1 MKLKHTAAL
10 LALFILAGSMTLPAA
25 AQVRTVDPT
34 AQFCFSQDD
43 FTSAAADGIFLTSV
57 PQETL
62 ATVRYGSRVLKA
74 GDALPTEALG
84 DLTLEAKCVTA
95 QEVTI
100 GYCTLS
106 DGVLSGV
113 QELKLSILPKEDQPP
128 TAEDGSLETYKNIAG
143 SGTLSAADPEGKPLT
158 YNLVKEP
165 KRGSVEL
172 HEDGTF
178 TYTPDKNKV
187 GKDSFTYTVTDSGGN
202 TSEEAKISIE
212 IRKPTDKATYAD
224 MDGDPD
230 AFYAMWLKEAG
241 LFTGATVG
249 GNLCFEPEKTVS
261 RGEFLVMVMKLV
273 DAQADETGLTS
284 GFSDEAATPVW
295 LQPYIVS
302 ALGSGMISG
311 VSSEDGV
318 VFRPEAAL
326 SRAEAAVMLQ
336 NVLQLPAPTA
346 KTVFSETD
354 AAAVPAWAADATAA
368 LSAAG
373 ISLGDTAQADAITRR
388 EVAKLLY
395 EVSNLIAGETL
406 ETFYWRNKLKN
417 PRLQMQRGFFL

>member
-10 LALFILAGSMTLPAA
+10 LALFVLAGSMTLPAA

-34 AQFCFSQDD
+34 AQFCFSKDD

-158 YNLVKEP
+158 YDLVKEP

-178 TYTPDKNKV
+178 TYTPDKNNG

-406 ETFYWRNKLKN
+406 ETFYWA
-417 PRLQMQRGFFL
+417 Q

>member
-10 LALFILAGSMTLPAA
+10 LALFVLAGSMTLPAA

-113 QELKLSILPKEDQPP
+113 QELTLSILPKEDQPP

-354 AAAVPAWAADATAA
+354 ADAVPAWAADATAA

-406 ETFYWRNKLKN
+406 ETFYWA
-417 PRLQMQRGFFL
+417 Q

>member
-1 MKLKHTAAL
+1 MKIKHTAAL
-10 LALFILAGSMTLPAA
+10 LALFVLAGSMTLPAA

-202 TSEEAKISIE
+202 TSQEAKISIE

-346 KTVFSETD
+346 KTVFSQTD
-354 AAAVPAWAADATAA
+354 ADAVPAWAADATAA

-406 ETFYWRNKLKN
+406 ETFYWA
-417 PRLQMQRGFFL
+417 Q

>member
-10 LALFILAGSMTLPAA
+10 LALFVLAGSMTLPAA

-202 TSEEAKISIE
+202 TSQEAKISIE
-212 IRKPTDKATYAD
+212 ILKPTDKATYAD

-406 ETFYWRNKLKN
+406 ETFYWA
-417 PRLQMQRGFFL
+417 Q

>member
-10 LALFILAGSMTLPAA
+10 LALFVLAGSMTLPAA

-113 QELKLSILPKEDQPP
+113 QELKLSILPKKDQPP

-202 TSEEAKISIE
+202 TSQEAKISIE
-212 IRKPTDKATYAD
+212 ILKPTDKATYAD

-406 ETFYWRNKLKN
+406 ETFYWA
-417 PRLQMQRGFFL
+417 Q

>member
-10 LALFILAGSMTLPAA
+10 LALFVLAGSMTLPAA

-84 DLTLEAKCVTA
+84 DLTLEAKYVTA

-212 IRKPTDKATYAD
+212 ILKPTDKATYAD
-224 MDGDPD
+224 MDGDSD

-406 ETFYWRNKLKN
+406 ETFYWA
-417 PRLQMQRGFFL
+417 Q

>member
-10 LALFILAGSMTLPAA
+10 LALFVLAGSMTLPAA

-57 PQETL
+57 PQENL
-62 ATVRYGSRVLKA
+62 AAVRYGSRVLKA
-74 GDALPTEALG
+74 GDALPTKALG

-273 DAQADETGLTS
+273 DAQADEAGLTS

-346 KTVFSETD
+346 KTVFSQTD
-354 AAAVPAWAADATAA
+354 ADTVPAWAADATAA

-388 EVAKLLY
+388 EVGKLLY

-406 ETFYWRNKLKN
+406 ETFYWA
-417 PRLQMQRGFFL
+417 Q

>member
-10 LALFILAGSMTLPAA
+10 LALFVLAGSMTLPAA

-224 MDGDPD
+224 MGSDPD

-406 ETFYWRNKLKN
+406 ETFYWA
-417 PRLQMQRGFFL
+417 Q

>member
-10 LALFILAGSMTLPAA
+10 LALFVLAGSMTLPAA

-202 TSEEAKISIE
+202 TSQEAKISIE

-395 EVSNLIAGETL
+395 KVSNLIAGETL
-406 ETFYWRNKLKN
+406 ETFYWA
-417 PRLQMQRGFFL
+417 Q

>member
-10 LALFILAGSMTLPAA
+10 LALFVLAGSMTLPAA

-158 YNLVKEP
+158 YNLVKGP

-224 MDGDPD
+224 MDGDSD

-354 AAAVPAWAADATAA
+354 ADAVPAWAADATAA

-406 ETFYWRNKLKN
+406 ETFYWA
-417 PRLQMQRGFFL
+417 Q

>member
-10 LALFILAGSMTLPAA
+10 LALFALSGSLALPAA

-202 TSEEAKISIE
+202 TSQEAKISIE

-230 AFYAMWLKEAG
+230 TFYAMWLKEAG

-406 ETFYWRNKLKN
+406 ETFYWA
-417 PRLQMQRGFFL
+417 Q

>member
-10 LALFILAGSMTLPAA
+10 LALFVLAGSMTLPAA

-34 AQFCFSQDD
+34 TQFCFSQDD
-43 FTSAAADGIFLTSV
+43 FTTAAADGIFLTAV
-57 PQETL
+57 PRETL
-62 ATVRYGSRVLKA
+62 ATVRYGSRVLRA
-74 GDALPTEALG
+74 GDALPTEAL
-84 DLTLEAKCVTA
+84 DNLTLEAKCVTA

-100 GYCTLS
+100 GYCTLAG
-106 DGVLSGV
+106 GVLSGV
-113 QELKLSILPKEDQPP
+113 QELTLSILPKEDQPP
-128 TAEDGSLETYKNIAG
+128 TAEDGSLETYKNIAN
-143 SGTLSAADPEGKPLT
+143 SATLSAADPEGKPLT

-187 GKDSFTYTVTDSGGN
+187 GKDSFTYTVTDPGGN
-202 TSEEAKISIE
+202 TSQEAKISIE
-212 IRKPTDKATYAD
+212 ILKPTDKDAYAD

-273 DAQADETGLTS
+273 NAQADETGLTS

-311 VSSEDGV
+311 VSAENGV

-326 SRAEAAVMLQ
+326 SQAEAAVMLQ

-395 EVSNLIAGETL
+395 DVSNLITGETL
-406 ETFYWRNKLKN
+406 ETFYWA
-417 PRLQMQRGFFL
+417 Q

>member
-10 LALFILAGSMTLPAA
+10 LALFVLAGSMTLPAA

-113 QELKLSILPKEDQPP
+113 QELKLSILPKKDQPP

-212 IRKPTDKATYAD
+212 ILKPTDKATYAD
-224 MDGDPD
+224 MGSDSD

-406 ETFYWRNKLKN
+406 ETFYWA
-417 PRLQMQRGFFL
+417 Q

>member
-1 MKLKHTAAL
+1 MKLKHTAAI
-10 LALFILAGSMTLPAA
+10 LALFVLAGSMTLPAA

-57 PQETL
+57 PQEAL

-346 KTVFSETD
+346 KTVFLETD

-406 ETFYWRNKLKN
+406 ETFYWA
-417 PRLQMQRGFFL
+417 Q

>member
-10 LALFILAGSMTLPAA
+10 LALFVLAGSMTLPAA

-224 MDGDPD
+224 MDSDPD

-406 ETFYWRNKLKN
+406 ETFYWA
-417 PRLQMQRGFFL
+417 Q

>member
-10 LALFILAGSMTLPAA
+10 LALFVLAGSMTLPAA

-143 SGTLSAADPEGKPLT
+143 SGTLSAADPEGKSLI

-212 IRKPTDKATYAD
+212 ILKPTDKATYAD
-224 MDGDPD
+224 MGSDSD

-406 ETFYWRNKLKN
+406 ETFYWA
-417 PRLQMQRGFFL
+417 Q

>member
-10 LALFILAGSMTLPAA
+10 LTLFALAGSLVLPAA

-113 QELKLSILPKEDQPP
+113 QELTLSILPKEDQPP

-202 TSEEAKISIE
+202 TSQEAKISIE
-212 IRKPTDKATYAD
+212 ILKPTDKATYAD

-354 AAAVPAWAADATAA
+354 AEAVPAWAADATAA

-373 ISLGDTAQADAITRR
+373 ISLGDTAQADAVTRR
-388 EVAKLLY
+388 EVGKLLY

-406 ETFYWRNKLKN
+406 ETFYWA
-417 PRLQMQRGFFL
+417 Q

>member
-10 LALFILAGSMTLPAA
+10 LALFVLAGSMTLPAA

-113 QELKLSILPKEDQPP
+113 QELKLTILPKEDQPP

-406 ETFYWRNKLKN
+406 ETFYWA
-417 PRLQMQRGFFL
+417 Q

>member
-10 LALFILAGSMTLPAA
+10 LALFVLAGSMTLPAA

-62 ATVRYGSRVLKA
+62 ATVCYGSRVLKA

-406 ETFYWRNKLKN
+406 ETFYWA
-417 PRLQMQRGFFL
+417 Q

>member
-10 LALFILAGSMTLPAA
+10 LALFVLAGSMTLPAA

-202 TSEEAKISIE
+202 TSQEAKISIE

-224 MDGDPD
+224 MDSDPD

-406 ETFYWRNKLKN
+406 ETFYWA
-417 PRLQMQRGFFL
+417 Q

>member
-10 LALFILAGSMTLPAA
+10 LALFALSGSLALPAA

-202 TSEEAKISIE
+202 TSQEAKISIE

-346 KTVFSETD
+346 KTVFSQTD
-354 AAAVPAWAADATAA
+354 ADAVPAWAADATAA

-388 EVAKLLY
+388 EVGKLLY

-406 ETFYWRNKLKN
+406 ETFYWA
-417 PRLQMQRGFFL
+417 Q

>member
-10 LALFILAGSMTLPAA
+10 LALFVLAGSMTLPAA

-113 QELKLSILPKEDQPP
+113 QELKLSILPKKDQPP

-406 ETFYWRNKLKN
+406 ETFYWA
-417 PRLQMQRGFFL
+417 Q

>member
-10 LALFILAGSMTLPAA
+10 LALFVLAGSMTLPAA

-311 VSSEDGV
+311 VSSENGV

-406 ETFYWRNKLKN
+406 ETFYWA
-417 PRLQMQRGFFL
+417 Q

>member
-10 LALFILAGSMTLPAA
+10 LALFVLAGSMTLPAA

-212 IRKPTDKATYAD
+212 ILKPTDKATYAD
-224 MDGDPD
+224 MGGDSD

-406 ETFYWRNKLKN
+406 ETFYWA
-417 PRLQMQRGFFL
+417 Q

>member
-10 LALFILAGSMTLPAA
+10 LALFVLAGSMTLPAA

-113 QELKLSILPKEDQPP
+113 QELKLSILPKKDQPP

-202 TSEEAKISIE
+202 TSQEAKISIE
-212 IRKPTDKATYAD
+212 ILKPTDKATYAD

-311 VSSEDGV
+311 ISSEDGV

-346 KTVFSETD
+346 KTVFSQTD
-354 AAAVPAWAADATAA
+354 ADAVPAWAADATAA

-406 ETFYWRNKLKN
+406 ETFYWA
-417 PRLQMQRGFFL
+417 Q

>member
-10 LALFILAGSMTLPAA
+10 LALFVLAGSMTLPAA

-406 ETFYWRNKLKN
+406 KTFYWA
-417 PRLQMQRGFFL
+417 Q

>member
-1 MKLKHTAAL
+1 MKCKHTAAL
-10 LALFILAGSMTLPAA
+10 LALFALCGSLTLPAA

-34 AQFCFSQDD
+34 TQFCFSQDD
-43 FTSAAADGIFLTSV
+43 FTASAADGIFLTAV

-84 DLTLEAKCVTA
+84 NLTLEAKCVTA

-100 GYCTLS
+100 GYCTLA
-106 DGVLSGV
+106 DGVLGGV
-113 QELKLSILPKEDQPP
+113 QELTLSILPKEDQPP

-143 SGTLSAADPEGKPLT
+143 SGTLSAADPEGKSLT

-172 HEDGTF
+172 HDDGTF

-187 GKDSFTYTVTDSGGN
+187 GKDSFTYTVTDPGGN

-212 IRKPTDKATYAD
+212 ILKPTDKATYAD

-230 AFYAMWLKEAG
+230 AFYAMWLKEEG

-249 GNLCFEPEKTVS
+249 GNLCFEPEKAIS

-284 GFSDEAATPVW
+284 GFSDEASTPVW

-311 VSSEDGV
+311 VSAGDGV

-336 NVLQLPAPTA
+336 NILQLPAPTA
-346 KTVFSETD
+346 KTVFSEMD
-354 AAAVPAWAADATAA
+354 EDAVPAWAADATAA

-388 EVAKLLY
+388 EVGKLLY

-406 ETFYWRNKLKN
+406 ETFYWA
-417 PRLQMQRGFFL
+417 Q

>member
-10 LALFILAGSMTLPAA
+10 LALFALSGSLALPAA

-212 IRKPTDKATYAD
+212 ILKPTDKATYAD
-224 MDGDPD
+224 MDGDSD

-406 ETFYWRNKLKN
+406 ETFYWA
-417 PRLQMQRGFFL
+417 Q

>member
-1 MKLKHTAAL
+1 
-10 LALFILAGSMTLPAA
+10 MTLPAA

-202 TSEEAKISIE
+202 TSQEAKISIE

-406 ETFYWRNKLKN
+406 ETFYWA
-417 PRLQMQRGFFL
+417 Q

>member
-10 LALFILAGSMTLPAA
+10 LALFVLAGSMTLPAD

-202 TSEEAKISIE
+202 TSQEAKISIE

-406 ETFYWRNKLKN
+406 ETFYWA
-417 PRLQMQRGFFL
+417 Q

>member
-10 LALFILAGSMTLPAA
+10 LALFVLAGSMTLPAA

-84 DLTLEAKCVTA
+84 DLTLEAKYVTA

-202 TSEEAKISIE
+202 TSQEAKISIE

-406 ETFYWRNKLKN
+406 ETFYWA
-417 PRLQMQRGFFL
+417 Q

>member
-10 LALFILAGSMTLPAA
+10 LALFALAGSLALPAA

-113 QELKLSILPKEDQPP
+113 QELTLSILPKEDQPP

-346 KTVFSETD
+346 KTVFSQTD
-354 AAAVPAWAADATAA
+354 ADAVPAWAADATAA

-388 EVAKLLY
+388 EVGKLLY

-406 ETFYWRNKLKN
+406 ETFYWA
-417 PRLQMQRGFFL
+417 Q

>member
-10 LALFILAGSMTLPAA
+10 LALFVLAGSMTLPAA

-202 TSEEAKISIE
+202 TSQEAKISIE

-346 KTVFSETD
+346 KTVFSQTD
-354 AAAVPAWAADATAA
+354 ADAVPAWAADATAA

-406 ETFYWRNKLKN
+406 ETFYWA
-417 PRLQMQRGFFL
+417 Q

>member
-10 LALFILAGSMTLPAA
+10 LALFVLAGSMTLPAA

-318 VFRPEAAL
+318 VFRPEAAR

-406 ETFYWRNKLKN
+406 ETFYWA
-417 PRLQMQRGFFL
+417 Q

>member
-10 LALFILAGSMTLPAA
+10 LALFVLAGSMTLPAA

-326 SRAEAAVMLQ
+326 SQAEAAVMLQ

-406 ETFYWRNKLKN
+406 ETFYWA
-417 PRLQMQRGFFL
+417 Q

>member
-10 LALFILAGSMTLPAA
+10 LALFVLAGSMTLPAA

-202 TSEEAKISIE
+202 TSQEAKISIE

-354 AAAVPAWAADATAA
+354 AEAVPAWAADATAA

-388 EVAKLLY
+388 EVGKLLY

-406 ETFYWRNKLKN
+406 ETFYWA
-417 PRLQMQRGFFL
+417 Q